1 MTQSKRIIVLAFSL
15 SVFWVGHGSQAQ
27 SRTDVIEAAR
37 TEKEAHL
44 TPYAPNK
51 GERIIDKDG
60 SGQPRDGIRP
70 IGPMRETWE
79 RLLAEGSGLLDLRP
93 VAPSYLATFGERLL
107 RWDIPE
113 SRVYTTSEN

>member
-1 MTQSKRIIVLAFSL
+1 
-15 SVFWVGHGSQAQ
+15 
-27 SRTDVIEAAR
+27 
-37 TEKEAHL
+37 
-44 TPYAPNK
+44 
-51 GERIIDKDG
+51 
-60 SGQPRDGIRP
+60 
-70 IGPMRETWE
+70 MRETWE

>member
-1 MTQSKRIIVLAFSL
+1 MAKIAVAGSTIWLAQIADDQPL
-15 SVFWVGHGSQAQ
+15 VDRLRALLPGEPIDLEIAGTVGGW
-27 SRTDVIEAAR
+27 
-37 TEKEAHL
+37 
-44 TPYAPNK
+44 
-51 GERIIDKDG
+51 ERIIDKDG

>member
-1 MTQSKRIIVLAFSL
+1 VAKIAVAGSTIWLAQIADDQPL
-15 SVFWVGHGSQAQ
+15 VDRLRALLPGEPIDLEIAGTVGGW
-27 SRTDVIEAAR
+27 
-37 TEKEAHL
+37 
-44 TPYAPNK
+44 
-51 GERIIDKDG
+51 ERIIDKDDF
-60 SGQPRDGIRP
+60 GQPRDGIRP
-70 IGPMRETWE
+70 IGPMRDTWE